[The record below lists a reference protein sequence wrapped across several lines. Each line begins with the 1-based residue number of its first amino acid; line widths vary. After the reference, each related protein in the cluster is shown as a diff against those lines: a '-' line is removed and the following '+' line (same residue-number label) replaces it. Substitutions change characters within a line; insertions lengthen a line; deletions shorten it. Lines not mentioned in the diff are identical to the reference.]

1 MQLHTCWKGAS
12 GQYCPPPPTFT
23 PHKQAL
29 EPSSDHAL
37 GALRSGRRGDL
48 GRPQS
53 DYHDRSFTNEG
64 CRGLTTMMVVLP
76 REDTLVQAAPR
87 TLTHQSPRTSWPI
100 YIRTSAPAHHQAEP
114 VISCFRAEL
123 GI

>member
-1 MQLHTCWKGAS
+1 MQLHTCWKGVS

-37 GALRSGRRGDL
+37 GALGSGRRGDL

-53 DYHDRSFTNEG
+53 DYHDRSFTKEG

-114 VISCFRAEL
+114 VISCFRTEL
-123 GI
+123 GM